1 MVIVEGK
8 QLGSQG
14 KPVKAVDES
23 TKGTRHEE
31 GPPHHAGIA
40 GGELEE
46 RKYTGQ
52 LLALHVHPHLTS
64 LRKCPQT
71 SHLCFTKAL
80 LALCDPSPP
89 LIVCLGSLL
98 QNSNTATHFLHT

>member
-1 MVIVEGK
+1 MVIVEAK

-14 KPVKAVDES
+14 KPMKAVDES

-31 GPPHHAGIA
+31 GPPHHTGIA

-52 LLALHVHPHLTS
+52 LLALHVHPHL
-64 LRKCPQT
+64 
-71 SHLCFTKAL
+71 HLTQKVSPDITPL
-80 LALCDPSPP
+80 LY
-89 LIVCLGSLL
+89 
-98 QNSNTATHFLHT
+98 